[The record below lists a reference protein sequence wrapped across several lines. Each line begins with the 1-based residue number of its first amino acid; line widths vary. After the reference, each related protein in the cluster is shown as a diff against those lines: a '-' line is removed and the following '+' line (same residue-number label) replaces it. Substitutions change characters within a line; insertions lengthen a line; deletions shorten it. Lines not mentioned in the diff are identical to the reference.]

1 MKKRGALCL
10 EWSARRR
17 LSLGL
22 QLRSGLAGFGLLALG
37 VSACLML
44 HFDLAARTLSES
56 LLLSYGRSINF
67 TIVFLGLFERSSHYF
82 PLNTIVLVIFMRL
95 IFS

>member
-1 MKKRGALCL
+1 
-10 EWSARRR
+10 
-17 LSLGL
+17 
-22 QLRSGLAGFGLLALG
+22 
-37 VSACLML
+37 ML